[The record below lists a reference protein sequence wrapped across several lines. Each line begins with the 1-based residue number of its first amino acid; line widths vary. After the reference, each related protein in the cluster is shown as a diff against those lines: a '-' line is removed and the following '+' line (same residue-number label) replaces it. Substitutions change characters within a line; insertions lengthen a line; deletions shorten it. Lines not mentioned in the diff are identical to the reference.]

1 MVQSEAGERDLGP
14 LAGAG
19 APGFAV
25 ILVEPQLGQNI
36 GMAARAMANC
46 GLGELR
52 LVAPR
57 DGWPNPA
64 SGAAAAGADRILDQA
79 RVFATTADAVADL
92 HTVLATTARPR
103 DMTKG
108 LLTPAAAAAELRRHG
123 ATDRV
128 SCGVLF
134 GRESRGLHNDDVT
147 LADAVLHVPLNP
159 SFSSLNIAQ
168 AVLLIAYA
176 WLQTADAAEGAAADS
191 EIAHPPDT
199 RPANKDEMIGFYEH
213 LERELDACGFLRVP
227 EKRPTMVRN
236 IRNMF
241 GRADLTEQEI
251 RTLRG
256 IVTGL
261 ATKPRR

>member
-103 DMTKG
+103 DMTKDV
-108 LLTPAAAAAELRRHG
+108 LTPGGAAALLRAEAPKG
-123 ATDRV
+123 ARA
-128 SCGVLF
+128 GVLF
-134 GRESRGLHNDDVT
+134 GKESIGLHNDDVA
-147 LADAVLHVPLNP
+147 LAAAVVTVPLNAL
-159 SFSSLNIAQ
+159 FSSLNLAQ
-168 AVLLIAYA
+168 AVFVICYEWSQA
-176 WLQTADAAEGAAADS
+176 ADATP
-191 EIAHPPDT
+191 AHELVLPKET
-199 RPANKDEMIGFYEH
+199 RPADLHEMTGLFEH
-213 LERELDACGFLRVP
+213 LEAELDACGFLRNQ
-227 EKRPTMVRN
+227 EKRPIMVRN
-236 IRNMF
+236 IRNIF
-241 GRADLTEQEI
+241 QRARLSEQEV
-251 RTLRG
+251 RTFRG
-256 IVTGL
+256 IISGL
-261 ATKPRR
+261 AKFPRKPAE